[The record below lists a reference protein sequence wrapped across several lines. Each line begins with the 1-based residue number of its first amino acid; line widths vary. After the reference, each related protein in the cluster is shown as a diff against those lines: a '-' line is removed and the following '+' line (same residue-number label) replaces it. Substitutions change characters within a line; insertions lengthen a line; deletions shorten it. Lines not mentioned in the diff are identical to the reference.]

1 MWKYILREVVE
12 RAMDLPRTALKM
24 FLAKGGN
31 AVVFFAG
38 ITVFA
43 RALGASEIGVFF
55 LFQTV
60 LGLAG
65 IVADGG
71 VRGALEKRL
80 SEERSPRAML
90 TTAILIKLVTVSAVC
105 GLILLFRP
113 LFNQYLGG
121 EFAAYLVVGL
131 VLKEFGE
138 LFIQAVRGELRVGET
153 ALIQFSREAVWAA
166 LGLALVAAG
175 YGVLGL
181 IYGLL
186 AGWGIAAVW
195 AYLKL
200 DTVPGMPT
208 EECFWSLYDYAK
220 FYFFASISG
229 QVYQWLDVAII
240 GLFLLYADVGVY
252 QIAWEVTLLVL
263 LVSNAIA
270 ITLFPQFSQW
280 DAQAADSR
288 ISKAVTRAVGVALFI
303 SLPAFVGVFVL
314 SEAILGSVFGSEYVA
329 ATAVLTVLMIEKVFT
344 STNEILEGT
353 LHAVDRPD
361 LAARTVLVTIAV
373 NLVLNVALVLT
384 IGLIGAA
391 IATTTAAIVQT
402 VLNGRYLASEITLRL
417 PYRLIGWCLASS
429 AVMGIVLFSLKQLY
443 PAESIVLVSVYVVS
457 GVVIYMA
464 TAVLVPVLRRE
475 VIVPG
480 VRLLTSFV

>member
-1 MWKYILREVVE
+1 
-12 RAMDLPRTALKM
+12 MDLPRTALKM

-38 ITVFA
+38 VTLFA
-43 RALGASEIGVFF
+43 RELGASEIGVFF

-60 LGLAG
+60 LGLSG
-65 IVADGG
+65 IAADGG
-71 VRGALEKRL
+71 IRGALEKRL
-80 SEERSPRAML
+80 SEERDQQAML
-90 TTAILIKLVTVSAVC
+90 TTAILVKLATVGTVC
-105 GLILLFRP
+105 GLILLLRP

-121 EFAAYLVVGL
+121 EYTIYLVVGL

-153 ALIQFSREAVWAA
+153 ALIQFSREAVWAG
-166 LGLALVAAG
+166 LGLVLVAAG

-186 AGWGIAAVW
+186 VGWGVAAAW

-200 DTVPGMPT
+200 DTVPARPT

-220 FYFFASISG
+220 FYFFASVTG
-229 QVYQWLDVAII
+229 QVYRWLDVAVI

-252 QIAWEVTLLVL
+252 QIAWEVTILVL

-280 DAQAADSR
+280 DAQAANSR
-288 ISKAVTRAVGVALFI
+288 ISEAVTRAVGVALFI
-303 SLPAFVGVFVL
+303 SLPAFVGVLVL
-314 SEAILGSVFGSEYVA
+314 SEEILGFVFGEEYVVA
-329 ATAVLTVLMIEKVFT
+329 AIVLVVLMVEKVFM

-353 LHAVDRPD
+353 LLAIDRPD
-361 LAARTVLVTIAV
+361 LVARAVLVTITI
-373 NLVLNVALVLT
+373 NFVLNVSLVLT
-384 IGLIGAA
+384 IGLVGAA
-391 IATTTAAIVQT
+391 IATTTAAIVLT
-402 VLNGRYLASEITLRL
+402 VLNGRNLANQITLRL
-417 PYRLIGWCLASS
+417 PYRLIGWCLFSS
-429 AVMGIVLFSLKQLY
+429 AVMGGVLFSLKRIY
-443 PAESIVLVSVYVVS
+443 PIESLVLVVAYVAV
-457 GVVIYMA
+457 GVVVYMV
-464 TAVLVPVLRRE
+464 TAVFVPALRRE

>member
-1 MWKYILREVVE
+1 
-12 RAMDLPRTALKM
+12 MDLPRTALKM

-31 AVVFFAG
+31 AVVFFVG
-38 ITVFA
+38 ITLFA
-43 RALGASEIGVFF
+43 RELGASEIGVFF

-60 LGLAG
+60 LGLVG

-80 SEERSPRAML
+80 SEERDRGAML
-90 TTAILIKLVTVSAVC
+90 TTAILLKLATVSAVC
-105 GLILLFRP
+105 GLIFLLRP
-113 LFNQYLGG
+113 LLDQYLGG
-121 EFAAYLVVGL
+121 EYTPYLIVGL

-153 ALIQFSREAVWAA
+153 ALIQFSREAIWAA

-200 DTVPGMPT
+200 ETVPAAPT

-229 QVYQWLDVAII
+229 EVYRWLDVAII

-303 SLPAFVGVFVL
+303 SLPAFVGVLVL
-314 SEAILGSVFGSEYVA
+314 NAEILGFVFGAEYVA
-329 ATAVLTVLMIEKVFT
+329 AAAVLVVLMVEKVFT

-373 NLVLNVALVLT
+373 NLVLNVTLVLT

-402 VLNGRYLASEITLRL
+402 TLNGRYLAGEITLEL
-417 PYRLIGWCLASS
+417 PYRLIGWCLLGS
-429 AVMGIVLFSLKQLY
+429 AVMGGVLFSLKRLY
-443 PAESIVLVSVYVVS
+443 PVESLPLVVAYVTV
-457 GVVIYMA
+457 GVVVYMA
-464 TAVLVPVLRRE
+464 VAVVVPALRRE
-475 VIVPG
+475 VILPG